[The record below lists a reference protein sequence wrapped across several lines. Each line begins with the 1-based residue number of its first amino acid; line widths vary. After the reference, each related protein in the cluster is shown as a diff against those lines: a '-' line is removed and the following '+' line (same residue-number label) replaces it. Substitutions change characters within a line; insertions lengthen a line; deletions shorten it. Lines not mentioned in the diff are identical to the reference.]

1 MNQKT
6 LIGAACVLSFALLSG
21 AAFAAPPTTHP
32 IPDVPGGPGGPDNC
46 TALCSPDKPGDPGN
60 PGNPGSPDKLGLAY
74 QVCGDKLS
82 QLRKVTTGEVKSITL
97 SADVKIVPV
106 CENRAKSLSD
116 AETKFLERGN
126 VAGLTDAIA
135 RNPVLVSQLA
145 DSRYQTNDVIGIVV
159 NGPAAVLYV
168 HKQ

>member
-1 MNQKT
+1 MNKNAIIKAT
-6 LIGAACVLSFALLSG
+6 LALSFALLSS
-21 AAFAAPPTTHP
+21 AAFAQGLTHP
-32 IPDVPGGPGGPDNC
+32 GTVIPGNPGNPGAC

-60 PGNPGSPDKLGLAY
+60 PGVPGNPDKLALAY

-82 QLRKVTTGEVKSITL
+82 QLRKVTTGEVKSITI

-106 CENRAKSLSD
+106 CENRAKSLSE
-116 AETKFLERGN
+116 AEIKFVERGN
-126 VAGLTDAIA
+126 VAGLTPAIA
-135 RNPVLVSQLA
+135 GNQVLVSELA
-145 DSRYQTNDVIGIVV
+145 DSRYQANDVIGIVV